1 MFLELLLLTPWGL
14 RFLGRTVGLLC
25 LVVLVRPT
33 NGLEW
38 SCIIAFVFGPSLWRA
53 GRGIW
58 RVGRWVWWR
67 IEDRFL

>member
-14 RFLGRTVGLLC
+14 RFFWRTVGLLS

-38 SCIIAFVFGPSLWRA
+38 SCIIAFVFGSSLWRA

-58 RVGRWVWWR
+58 RVGRWVWWN